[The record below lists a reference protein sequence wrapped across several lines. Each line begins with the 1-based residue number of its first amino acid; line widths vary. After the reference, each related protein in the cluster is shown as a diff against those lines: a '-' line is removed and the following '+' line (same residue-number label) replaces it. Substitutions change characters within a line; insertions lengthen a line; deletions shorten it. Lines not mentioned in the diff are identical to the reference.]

1 MKQIIKQVISVI
13 CICSFV
19 TTFGQTSDEIEIIK
33 QQTNVEYLKTLSREF
48 ENQYRSDKRRALEM
62 GWPEKVVLPSGKTLY
77 LQGMLDAETPLYYT
91 TTNREAGITTR
102 ANKLYSG
109 GGLGLSVHGENMT
122 AGVWELAAMRKTHKY
137 FESRAIQMDGAP
149 EPLTLTVEY
158 DHATHVTGTV
168 IASDQFENGSVRGMA
183 FKGNVHAYNINHSVE
198 TSKMAEA
205 ASEGLLVSNHS
216 YGLSP
221 FYNNDITPILNYNFG
236 KYTNSSA
243 KWDEIMYN
251 APFYQIV
258 KSAGNN
264 RGKKNNQG
272 ILHPQVGL
280 KGGYD
285 LLATQSVSKNVL
297 VVAATKEV
305 SEYNNSDSV
314 SMTDF
319 SSWGATDDGRIK
331 PDIAAQG
338 LNVKSSSAE
347 GDNAY
352 DHKNGT
358 SMAAPSVTGTLLLLQ
373 QHYMNTYNAF
383 MKSATLRALI
393 IHSADE
399 AGDNP
404 GPDYKFGW
412 GLMNARTAAIIISNN
427 QDKYFI
433 KENTLENGATDI
445 IRILPD
451 DNSWGSYIVATL
463 AWTDPKGTPIP
474 GNIEDDTTPMLVND
488 LDIRITNGT
497 TTFYP
502 WKLGGLFNLHGAATM
517 GDNRVD
523 NVEKIQFYLPPSMA
537 GEEFMVQISHKGSL
551 QNDHQDYSLIITGI
565 KRKECPENLLIS
577 TPVNANDVDLRNA
590 SVKIEANNTIAA
602 NGLAIYHAGHTV
614 ELTSGFKVDAGA
626 KFKAYI
632 EGCSNIFK
640 NKSVKPK
647 ERKVVTYDIKRS
659 DDLEIEKGDIRLYPN
674 TTNGL
679 TTLYL
684 DSFDENN
691 PNYDV
696 EVYTLAGRRMK
707 SFKMTQQ
714 TAQFDISDLS
724 SGLYLVKV
732 INGNTMYTKKLIKE

>member
-1 MKQIIKQVISVI
+1 MKQIIKHVISAV
-13 CICSFV
+13 CICSFA
-19 TTFGQTSDEIEIIK
+19 TTFGQTPDEIEIIK
-33 QQTNVEYLKTLSREF
+33 QQTNVEYLKTLSTEF

-62 GWPEKVVLPSGKTLY
+62 GWPEKVVLPSGKTLH

-109 GGLGLSVHGENMT
+109 GGLGLSVHGEGMT
-122 AGVWELAAMRKTHKY
+122 AGVWDGGAIRETHES
-137 FESRAIQMDGAP
+137 FENRAIQMDGAV
-149 EPLTLTVEY
+149 EPTMLTNGY

-183 FKGNVHAYNINHSVE
+183 FKGNVHAYDWNGDNGE
-198 TSKMAEA
+198 MADA
-205 ASEGLLVSNHS
+205 ASNGLLLSNHS
-216 YGLSP
+216 YGQVS
-221 FYNNDITPILNYNFG
+221 FFGNGTPIANYRFG
-236 KYTNSSA
+236 KYTSSSA

-258 KSAGNN
+258 KSAGNDRN
-264 RGKKNNQG
+264 EDSDYGF
-272 ILHPQVGL
+272 HPQTL
-280 KGGYD
+280 NKGGYD
-285 LLATQSVSKNVL
+285 LLKEESVSKNVL

-347 GDNAY
+347 GDDAY
-352 DHKNGT
+352 NFKNGT

-373 QHYMNTYNAF
+373 QHYMNTYNTF

-393 IHSADE
+393 IHSANE
-399 AGDNP
+399 AGDDP

-451 DNSWGSYIVATL
+451 DNSWGAYIEATL
-463 AWTDPKGTPIP
+463 AWTDPEGVPIS
-474 GNIEDDTTPMLVND
+474 GNVADDMTPMLVND
-488 LDIRITNGT
+488 LDIRITDGT
-497 TTFYP
+497 TTYYP

-523 NVEKIQFYLPPSMA
+523 NVEKIQFYLPPSMI
-537 GEEFMVQISHKGSL
+537 GKEYTVQISHKGSL
-551 QNDHQDYSLIITGI
+551 QNGHQDYSLIITGI

-577 TPVNANDVDLRNA
+577 TTVNANEIDLHNA
-590 SVKIEANNTIAA
+590 NIKIEANNTIAA
-602 NGLAIYHAGHTV
+602 NGVAIYHAGRTV
-614 ELTSGFKVDAGA
+614 ELTNGFKADAGA

-632 EGCSNIFK
+632 EGCTNVFK
-640 NKSVKPK
+640 NKYVTPK

-659 DDLEIEKGDIRLYPN
+659 DDLEIKKGDIRLYPN

-684 DSFDENN
+684 DSFDENK

-696 EVYTLAGRRMK
+696 EVYTLEGRRMK
-707 SFKMTQQ
+707 SFKMTKQ